1 MKIHCPSCGTGLKF
15 TTSVQQKFGRCP
27 RCQERFA
34 LDDAIKQADE
44 QVQAAYSLSPGT
56 TFAGLRIERPL
67 GAGGMAEVYLATQ
80 LSLGRSVAVKLL
92 PEFLTQN
99 PRALARFDREARA
112 LAALRHPNIIS
123 VIDRGRTDEGR
134 SYIVMDV
141 IEGSNLRDAIADGT
155 LASSDIIRIMLAL
168 CDGLQHAHD
177 HDIVHRDLKP
187 ENILLDSNGRPHIA
201 DFGIAR
207 LRRGTGATTAV
218 TGDNAIMGTQGY
230 MAPEQIGSAKDAD
243 HRADVYALGV
253 LLYEMMTGQLP
264 LGTWRSPSECGIDS
278 PYDFD
283 GVVHQALRTSPL
295 ERFQSASDLADGMR
309 KAIAKSADLNALP
322 VRPIQLQQA
331 GPKRAPK
338 KHSKLWVA
346 GAAAALVVIAFL
358 FVLVR
363 DPGEDPGGGAGDT
376 TSRNQA
382 TVGAQSGRDQPSDAV
397 ARSYDVSALLAAL
410 HRLREPVDLRDLIR
424 EHMDAPGEL
433 TQESAISG
441 GKLTVTGP
449 PAAQEKVAAFLDTLR
464 WRVTLVFTFP
474 GTRERKLDVET
485 LNGVEAQRPLS
496 PSGRRRGSRGGEGPP
511 DRQHPRARLMVLPEI
526 SKDRRAVSV
535 LLRIEADD
543 PAGRGGD
550 DRGSAPPRR
559 DSRAPP
565 RRSSSEGAEGPLS
578 PQAAVEVTV
587 VVPVGKSVSL
597 EDTPLRG
604 MPFGRAA
611 LTVTIGRI
619 D

>member
-230 MAPEQIGSAKDAD
+230 MAPEQIGGAKDAD
-243 HRADVYALGV
+243 HRADIYGLGV

-264 LGTWRSPSECGIDS
+264 LGTWQPPSECGFDF
-278 PYDFD
+278 PYNFD
-283 GVVHQALRTSPL
+283 EVIHHALRTNPL
-295 ERFQSASDLADGMR
+295 ERFQSASDLADAMR
-309 KAIAKSADLNALP
+309 KAIARSTDPNALP

-331 GPKRAPK
+331 VPRRIPK
-338 KHSKLWVA
+338 KRSKLWVA
-346 GAAAALVVIAFL
+346 GAAAALVVVALL
-358 FVLVR
+358 FVLAR
-363 DPGEDPGGGAGDT
+363 GPGEDPGADAGDT
-376 TSRNQA
+376 TSQNQG
-382 TVGAQSGRDQPSDAV
+382 TVGAQSGRDEPSDTIT
-397 ARSYDVSALLAAL
+397 RSYDVSALLAAL
-410 HRLREPVDLRDLIR
+410 HRQTEPVHLLDLIGQ
-424 EHMDAPGEL
+424 HMDAPGAF
-433 TQESAISG
+433 TRKPSISD

-449 PAAQEKVAAFLDTLR
+449 PAAQEKVAALLDKLR
-464 WRVTLVFTFP
+464 WRVRLVFTFP
-474 GTRERKLDVET
+474 GTRERKLDLET
-485 LNGVEAQRPLS
+485 LNRVEAHRPLI
-496 PSGRRRGSRGGEGPP
+496 PPVRRGSKGEEGPP
-511 DRQHPRARLMVLPEI
+511 GRQHPRANLMVLPEI
-526 SKDRRAVSV
+526 SRDRKTVSV

-543 PAGRGGD
+543 RRGRGGD
-550 DRGSAPPRR
+550 ERSPAPLPRGSQAPPRR
-559 DSRAPP
+559 PGG
-565 RRSSSEGAEGPLS
+565 EGAEGTPFRK
-578 PQAAVEVTV
+578 AAVEVTV
-587 VVPVGKSVSL
+587 VVPVGETVSL
-597 EDTPLRG
+597 EDTALRG

-611 LTVTIGRI
+611 LSVTIGRI
-619 D
+619 E